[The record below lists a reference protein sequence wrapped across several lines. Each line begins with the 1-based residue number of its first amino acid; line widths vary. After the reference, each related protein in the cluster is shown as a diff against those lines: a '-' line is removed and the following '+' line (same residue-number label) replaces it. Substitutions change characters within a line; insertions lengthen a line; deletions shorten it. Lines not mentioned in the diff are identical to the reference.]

1 MLPVLRGHRAWCAPP
16 GGNPRPQE
24 PLGDPLLLVLGALV
38 SGVSETVRAERPH
51 PECGSRIHRINNSSS
66 SSHVW
71 KLGTKPLSAAQAP
84 GDPVGRLWVVSVRPV
99 STRGHLDGCAPV
111 TRPVHS
117 LSPASPCS
125 VPRSRARRRRGRGRR
140 PATEAADPGD
150 RAADPRDGPASVQ
163 VSAVRGI
170 AASRGGRSASRG
182 SLPGAMTA
190 GEPAHTRSPQP
201 VHIPGDNFS
210 MCRPRSSHRYPQL
223 QADDREMNEPP
234 TPHTLWTGLR
244 RISPSGA
251 RRVPRKRVGHAP
263 PSGERRVAA
272 VSSGGRQSHCRAR
285 LLMRAV
291 SSVTWV

>member
-125 VPRSRARRRRGRGRR
+125 VPRSRARRRRGRDG
-140 PATEAADPGD
+140 DP
-150 RAADPRDGPASVQ
+150 PRS
-163 VSAVRGI
+163 
-170 AASRGGRSASRG
+170 GRSRPPRG
-182 SLPGAMTA
+182 RSTRGTGVGAGQRRARHRSVARWQVGLAGSAPGAMTA

-244 RISPSGA
+244 RISPSGPAGA
-251 RRVPRKRVGHAP
+251 RAGALDTLRPA
-263 PSGERRVAA
+263 GERRVAA
-272 VSSGGRQSHCRAR
+272 VSSGDDRVTAGRGS
-285 LLMRAV
+285 
-291 SSVTWV
+291 